1 MYQFTTTNVINSAK
15 DSNTAIDKYAGAN
28 GVFNVAR
35 VGSFKKDNV
44 VSIYKKAYNAATLEV
59 ARVQIPSVTAGKVYR
74 LTVDVRLINSAN
86 SEYASTYIYFK
97 KPVVVEVLGKS
108 TAALTAAALVA
119 EIKGLKDR
127 YGVSYITA
135 AVVNTDYVQVTCT
148 ESAQRIKSMIV
159 EEETAST
166 STLILPQYTDL
177 SGTTFSVTTAGVQG
191 FGDDEWMVRN
201 IVLPTAEN
209 VRYYGI
215 NKDGR
220 PIIGGNYSQYT
231 LRYSIEKTWNDGIV
245 AGGTS
250 VTTHVFYVLESL
262 IPSFEAAIIAAGL
275 SITALNASQAFTL
288 GATGDTTASV
298 SIDISAIVPFILSA
312 SEITATSSVVGKA
325 TIGAITVNAPTGTPA
340 VQTAS
345 IALTKVAAGATTIS
359 VTIDGVTKTKA
370 VTIG

>member
-44 VSIYKKAYNAATLEV
+44 VSVYKTAYNASTLEV
-59 ARVQIPSVTAGKVYR
+59 AKVKIPSVTSLDKVYR
-74 LTVDVRLINSAN
+74 LTVDVRLINSTN

-108 TAALTAAALVA
+108 TAAFTAAALVD
-119 EIKGLKDR
+119 EIKKLKDR

-135 AVVNTDYVQVTCT
+135 EVINNTDYIQVTCT
-148 ESAQRIKSMIV
+148 ESHQRIKSMII

-177 SGTTFSVTTAGVQG
+177 SGTTFSVTTTGVQG

-209 VRYYGI
+209 VRYFGI

-262 IPSFEAAIIAAGL
+262 VPSFETALAAAGIINIITIGGDVDLIIIGDQTMDL
-275 SITALNASQAFTL
+275 SETSEATQTL
-288 GATGDTTASV
+288 LVKNATGAVTWSSGTTGVATVGASTGV
-298 SIDISAIVPFILSA
+298 VTRVAAGSTV
-312 SEITATSSVVGKA
+312 ITATDSSSPAKTA
-325 TIGAITVNAPTGTPA
+325 TFTITV
-340 VQTAS
+340 
-345 IALTKVAAGATTIS
+345 IA
-359 VTIDGVTKTKA
+359 
-370 VTIG
+370 